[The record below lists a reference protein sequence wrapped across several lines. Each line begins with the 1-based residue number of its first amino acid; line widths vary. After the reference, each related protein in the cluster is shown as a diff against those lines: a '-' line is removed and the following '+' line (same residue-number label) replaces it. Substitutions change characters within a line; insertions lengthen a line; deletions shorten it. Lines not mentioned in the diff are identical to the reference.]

1 MSPLKPSAIIEQRSR
16 AALDAA
22 LRSDP
27 LALARMPAWARELFA
42 ERLVVHEILSWLD
55 EMEAR
60 EQVRIEVRET
70 ARPPK
75 TSAPNPAENDLV
87 EQKEQENEQA

>member
-1 MSPLKPSAIIEQRSR
+1 M
-16 AALDAA
+16 
-22 LRSDP
+22 RSDP

-55 EMEAR
+55 ECEAR

-70 ARPPK
+70 ARPRPAEP
-75 TSAPNPAENDLV
+75 APEPAENDLA
-87 EQKEQENEQA
+87 EQKEQEDEQA